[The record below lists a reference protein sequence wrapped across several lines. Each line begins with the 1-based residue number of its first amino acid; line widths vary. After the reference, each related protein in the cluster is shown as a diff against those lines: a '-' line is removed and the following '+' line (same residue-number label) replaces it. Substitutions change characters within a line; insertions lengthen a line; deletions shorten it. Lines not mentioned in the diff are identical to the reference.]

1 MKKQKKEANVTKK
14 NLVKLKRRQPNRSRI
29 GDFIIYFFL
38 ILVALMMVFPL
49 VFAIN
54 NALKPLDE
62 LFMFPPKV
70 FAQNPTLDNFSD
82 LFVTMG
88 KSWVT
93 FPRYV
98 FNTVFI
104 TVVGTAG
111 HLILAS
117 MAAFVLAK
125 YDFPGGK
132 TFFKLV
138 TVALMFSGYI
148 TAIPNYLIINELGWI
163 DTYWAIIIPA
173 FASPM
178 GLFLMKQFMEGLPM
192 SPIEAAKIDGA
203 NEWKVF
209 ISIVMPNVK
218 PAWLTMII
226 FSVQGLWNNQ
236 AATFIYSEEKK
247 TLVYALQQ
255 IQSGGIARTGQA
267 AAVTVVVMA
276 VPILIFILSESQILE
291 EMGKFR
297 FERLRR
303 LVQVMKKTMKRL
315 SALLIGMMI
324 ALSSAMAVYAD
335 EGYTYNYDYW
345 EDIQYSPDAYEVS
358 GVYSAVD
365 FGLETGLKTPSGL
378 FVYEDMIYICD
389 TGNNR
394 ILEIEETGS
403 QTLELI
409 RVIDS
414 FKGGEG
420 PETFSSPQ
428 DVAVTDDGYIFI
440 ADTNNSRILKL
451 DMDLNYVME
460 FTKPVDATFDQDLS
474 FLPYKLAIDTA
485 GRVYCVATNVNK
497 GLIKF
502 EADGEF
508 SGFIG
513 ATEVTYDWTDYIW
526 KRFATQAQR
535 EQMESFVPTEYD
547 NIYMDYEGFI
557 YACTTHVTKS
567 TLEDGT
573 ADPIRRL
580 NMMGSDILIRT
591 VNGILLVIS
600 IGGMAIFRSFFDH
613 RYHSV

>member
-88 KSWVT
+88 KSWVK

-192 SPIEAAKIDGA
+192 SLIEAAKIDGA

-291 EMGKFR
+291 
-297 FERLRR
+297 
-303 LVQVMKKTMKRL
+303 TM
-315 SALLIGMMI
+315 A
-324 ALSSAMAVYAD
+324 SS
-335 EGYTYNYDYW
+335 
-345 EDIQYSPDAYEVS
+345 
-358 GVYSAVD
+358 
-365 FGLETGLKTPSGL
+365 GLK
-378 FVYEDMIYICD
+378 D
-389 TGNNR
+389 
-394 ILEIEETGS
+394 
-403 QTLELI
+403 
-409 RVIDS
+409 
-414 FKGGEG
+414 
-420 PETFSSPQ
+420 
-428 DVAVTDDGYIFI
+428 
-440 ADTNNSRILKL
+440 
-451 DMDLNYVME
+451 
-460 FTKPVDATFDQDLS
+460 
-474 FLPYKLAIDTA
+474 
-485 GRVYCVATNVNK
+485 
-497 GLIKF
+497 
-502 EADGEF
+502 
-508 SGFIG
+508 
-513 ATEVTYDWTDYIW
+513 
-526 KRFATQAQR
+526 
-535 EQMESFVPTEYD
+535 
-547 NIYMDYEGFI
+547 
-557 YACTTHVTKS
+557 
-567 TLEDGT
+567 
-573 ADPIRRL
+573 
-580 NMMGSDILIRT
+580 
-591 VNGILLVIS
+591 
-600 IGGMAIFRSFFDH
+600 
-613 RYHSV
+613 

>member
-178 GLFLMKQFMEGLPM
+178 GLFLMKQFMEGLPC
-192 SPIEAAKIDGA
+192 
-203 NEWKVF
+203 
-209 ISIVMPNVK
+209 
-218 PAWLTMII
+218 L
-226 FSVQGLWNNQ
+226 
-236 AATFIYSEEKK
+236 
-247 TLVYALQQ
+247 
-255 IQSGGIARTGQA
+255 
-267 AAVTVVVMA
+267 
-276 VPILIFILSESQILE
+276 
-291 EMGKFR
+291 
-297 FERLRR
+297 
-303 LVQVMKKTMKRL
+303 
-315 SALLIGMMI
+315 
-324 ALSSAMAVYAD
+324 
-335 EGYTYNYDYW
+335 
-345 EDIQYSPDAYEVS
+345 
-358 GVYSAVD
+358 
-365 FGLETGLKTPSGL
+365 
-378 FVYEDMIYICD
+378 
-389 TGNNR
+389 
-394 ILEIEETGS
+394 
-403 QTLELI
+403 
-409 RVIDS
+409 
-414 FKGGEG
+414 
-420 PETFSSPQ
+420 
-428 DVAVTDDGYIFI
+428 
-440 ADTNNSRILKL
+440 
-451 DMDLNYVME
+451 
-460 FTKPVDATFDQDLS
+460 
-474 FLPYKLAIDTA
+474 
-485 GRVYCVATNVNK
+485 
-497 GLIKF
+497 
-502 EADGEF
+502 
-508 SGFIG
+508 
-513 ATEVTYDWTDYIW
+513 
-526 KRFATQAQR
+526 
-535 EQMESFVPTEYD
+535 
-547 NIYMDYEGFI
+547 
-557 YACTTHVTKS
+557 
-567 TLEDGT
+567 
-573 ADPIRRL
+573 
-580 NMMGSDILIRT
+580 
-591 VNGILLVIS
+591 
-600 IGGMAIFRSFFDH
+600 
-613 RYHSV
+613 